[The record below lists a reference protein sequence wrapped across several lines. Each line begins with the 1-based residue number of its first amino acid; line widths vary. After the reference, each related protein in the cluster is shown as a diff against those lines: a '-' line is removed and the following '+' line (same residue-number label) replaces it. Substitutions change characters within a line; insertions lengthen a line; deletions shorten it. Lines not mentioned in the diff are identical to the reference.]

1 MLQIHVAVS
10 LIGILAGFVVLYGLI
25 TQRLSGGWNAV
36 FLATTILTSLSGFPL
51 APFGFDPPRAVGVI
65 SLVLLAAAIAAYYTF
80 HLAGVWRV
88 IFVGAAVAALYL
100 NVFVLVAQAFM
111 KVSFLKALAP
121 TQSEPPFIVSQI
133 VVLLAFVALGIWAV
147 LRFRP
152 QIAAR
157 T

>member
-1 MLQIHVAVS
+1 
-10 LIGILAGFVVLYGLI
+10 
-25 TQRLSGGWNAV
+25 
-36 FLATTILTSLSGFPL
+36 
-51 APFGFDPPRAVGVI
+51 
-65 SLVLLAAAIAAYYTF
+65 
-80 HLAGVWRV
+80 
-88 IFVGAAVAALYL
+88 
-100 NVFVLVAQAFM
+100 M

-152 QIAAR
+152 RIAAR